1 MYRLHSFVTSW
12 SENREHHWYKD
23 SHAGHLRFHS
33 ELCIRLLDNERG
45 GRSRS
50 RSRIRIII
58 IIIIIMIMVMIM
70 IMIMIIIIHHH
81 DHHHHDHRHHFPH
94 HYQC

>member
-12 SENREHHWYKD
+12 SENPEHHWYKD

-45 GRSRS
+45 RQEQESE
-50 RSRIRIII
+50 
-58 IIIIIMIMVMIM
+58 
-70 IMIMIIIIHHH
+70 
-81 DHHHHDHRHHFPH
+81 
-94 HYQC
+94 

>member
-58 IIIIIMIMVMIM
+58 IIIIIIMIMVM

-81 DHHHHDHRHHFPH
+81 DHHHHDHRHHLPH